1 MDIKS
6 YILESIETKKNI
18 LNNELIIKSI
28 KDISLA
34 IVNSYKNGGQLF
46 TAGNGGS
53 AGDAQ
58 HIAGEFVAKFY
69 LDRKG
74 LSATSLVTN
83 TSVIT
88 AISNDFGYE
97 HCFARQLESLGK
109 KGDVFI
115 AISTSG
121 NSANIVNALDAA
133 KKHGIITVGFTG
145 MKTCDMDKFCDYI
158 IHVPSDSTPIVQES
172 HIMIG
177 HLICG
182 LVEETLFKP

>member
-1 MDIKS
+1 MDIQS
-6 YILESIETKKNI
+6 YILESIKTKTDILNDKNI
-18 LNNELIIKSI
+18 IQSI
-28 KDISLA
+28 QDISSA

-69 LDRKG
+69 FDRQG

-97 HCFARQLESLGK
+97 NCFARQIEALANR
-109 KGDVFI
+109 GDVFI

-121 NSANIVNALDAA
+121 NSANIIKALEEA
-133 KKHGIITVGFTG
+133 KKKDIITIGFTG
-145 MKTCDMDKFCDYI
+145 STKCDMDDFCDYI
-158 IHVPSDSTPIVQES
+158 IHVPSKSTPAIQES

-177 HLICG
+177 HIICG
-182 LVEETLFKP
+182 LVEEAMFKP